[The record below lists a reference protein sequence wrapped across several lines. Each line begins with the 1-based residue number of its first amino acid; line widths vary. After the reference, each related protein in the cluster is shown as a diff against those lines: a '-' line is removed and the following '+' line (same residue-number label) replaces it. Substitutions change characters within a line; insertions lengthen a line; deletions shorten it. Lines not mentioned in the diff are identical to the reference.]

1 VNRLAPRSEPEWQGL
16 REAVAIVGMALLL
29 VAILE
34 VGLEWREMTRTDPT
48 PPSVPIRTV
57 SGFGSP
63 ISSDSLPEVVVRAV
77 LELPTATATVPPR
90 PTPTKAPTVVPDWC
104 DPGVTA
110 PGGLCQK
117 PIPTPAPPT
126 PYPACDDPAVEPR
139 QWCVWDP
146 PEGA

>member
-1 VNRLAPRSEPEWQGL
+1 VNRLAPRSEPEWQGF
-16 REAVAIVGMALLL
+16 REAVAIVGMALLV

-34 VGLEWREMTRTDPT
+34 VGLEWREMTRATDSPT
-48 PPSVPIRTV
+48 GSGSVPTLAAPLTYP
-57 SGFGSP
+57 SP
-63 ISSDSLPEVVVRAV
+63 VVEVRAV

-126 PYPACDDPAVEPR
+126 AYPACDDPAVEPR
-139 QWCVWDP
+139 QWCVWGS
-146 PEGA
+146 PEGG